1 VLIIPHKGQVV
12 SYSIAV
18 SGGDMALVYSW
29 RTAHAW
35 EVYVTPLA
43 KSDQHGRWRSYFG
56 DTFSTIAISDM
67 MLHLD
72 DNVYYLPLL
81 IDEAYGWL
89 RELDREF
96 VSASEMWHSR
106 IADKLRHG
114 GGDVYEQVIAVY
126 ALLDVYTDGD
136 AYIALVGR
144 SRAFNADRLGYIGDW
159 RTNAYVVA
167 RYNNDGTFTLTVLPF
182 ERYKSIEFG
191 QFVSVVLTRGDGD
204 RSDDI
209 MEIVDTSVFFAVV
222 KRANAINNN
231 LRQVAETVKRYL
243 LYGE

>member
-1 VLIIPHKGQVV
+1 MLIVLHKGQVV
-12 SYSIAV
+12 SYSIAT
-18 SGGDMALVYSW
+18 SDGEMALVYSW
-29 RTAHAW
+29 HTAHVR

-43 KSDQHGRWRSYFG
+43 RLDRYGRWHSYFG
-56 DTFSTIAISDM
+56 DTFSTVAISDM

-72 DNVYYLPLL
+72 GNVYYLPLL

-89 RELDREF
+89 REFDREF
-96 VSASEMWHSR
+96 TSASEMWHSR
-106 IADKLRHG
+106 IVDKLFRG
-114 GGDVYEQVIAVY
+114 GRGVNEWVIAVY

-136 AYIALVGR
+136 AYIVLVER

-167 RYNNDGTFTLTVLPF
+167 RYNDDGTFTLTVLPF

-191 QFVSVVLTRGDGD
+191 QFASVVLTRGDGD